1 MALVLYGSLGVG
13 KTVVVARAAAEA
25 KKDLREAGC
34 VVVRAMY
41 QPSVLDQPSNFT
53 LKERYGLRYRTMTF
67 VRSSS
72 LLRLMQRW
80 NKRKNYLS
88 FNDLSKRDRAARIIQ
103 KRWRASCV

>member
-1 MALVLYGSLGVG
+1 MTTQRVG
-13 KTVVVARAAAEA
+13 AGDNTWVGAPSWCVAA
-25 KKDLREAGC
+25 
-34 VVVRAMY
+34 AMY

-53 LKERYGLRYRTMTF
+53 LKERNGLRYRTMTF

-72 LLRLMQRW
+72 LLSLLQRW

-88 FNDLSKRDRAARIIQ
+88 FNDLSKRDRAARVIQ